1 MQNHI
6 KLFTLISFL
15 LLCFSFFFLA
25 TKQLPFTKKT
35 PYYTENLTEEELLG
49 SIGMIIAHEIGHA
62 FDSNF
67 INYNHLGNFSYAWT
81 EESLANYKE
90 WTAQIVENY
99 TCKDFC
105 KFQNNGETTLA
116 ENISDILAM
125 QCCLEILKTK
135 ENPNYQ
141 AFFESFAK
149 VHRFTGVE
157 SFITYRFSQDIHSM
171 PRTRV
176 NKTVANFQE
185 FYDTYNIKKNHAMY
199 INPNKRIKF

>member
-1 MQNHI
+1 MD
-6 KLFTLISFL
+6 
-15 LLCFSFFFLA
+15 C
-25 TKQLPFTKKT
+25 
-35 PYYTENLTEEELLG
+35 
-49 SIGMIIAHEIGHA
+49 
-62 FDSNF
+62 
-67 INYNHLGNFSYAWT
+67 
-81 EESLANYKE
+81 
-90 WTAQIVENY
+90 QIVENY